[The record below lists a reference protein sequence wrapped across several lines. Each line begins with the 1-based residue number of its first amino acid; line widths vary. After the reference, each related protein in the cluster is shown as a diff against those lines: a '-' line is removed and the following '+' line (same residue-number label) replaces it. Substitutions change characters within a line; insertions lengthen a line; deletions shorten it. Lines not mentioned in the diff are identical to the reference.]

1 VRIVHPIMH
10 KLFIAMLLVHH
21 LTALGQTL
29 PPFKG
34 STQKL
39 QQFQHCLDSIFNQHP
54 ETKGIA
60 IYLVSNNKQLLWY
73 SAVGK
78 ANSSGEAL
86 SVNHPVN
93 IASVT
98 KTYVAAA
105 ILRLVEQHKF
115 TLETPIALLLS
126 AETNTLLSQSGY
138 ATNHIT
144 VKHLLSNTSGIY
156 DFVNAAAFQHKTTQQ
171 PTYIW
176 TRQEQI
182 ALAMQAGEKRFN
194 PGEQFEYS
202 ETNYLLLAEI
212 LEKVG
217 KAPFHEVLK
226 RELKFD
232 ELNLK
237 QTWFLHQEQK
247 PKKLLPMAEQTAK
260 AFGVN
265 SLVLHPSFDA
275 FGGGGLGS
283 TVADMCN
290 FGTYLFEGKIIENP
304 LVLAQMTTPILTN
317 GGKETGYCL
326 GLVHSSIQGLT
337 AYGHGGFWGTHLK
350 YIHALKLSIG
360 VYVLERDA
368 WPIYNQL
375 IDELVKEMNKP

>member
-1 VRIVHPIMH
+1 MH
-10 KLFIAMLLVHH
+10 KLFIAMLLVHQ
-21 LTALGQTL
+21 LSAFGQTL
-29 PPFKG
+29 PPYKG

-39 QQFQHCLDSIFNQHP
+39 QQFQHCLDSVFNQHP

-60 IYLVSNNKQLLWY
+60 IYLVSNSKQLLWY
-73 SAVGK
+73 GAVGK

-86 SVNHPVN
+86 LVNHPVN

-105 ILRLVEQHKF
+105 ILSLVEQHKF
-115 TLETPIALLLS
+115 TLETPIAKVLS
-126 AETNTLLSQSGY
+126 TETNDLLKQSGY
-138 ATNHIT
+138 STDIIT

-156 DFVNAAAFQHKTTQQ
+156 DFVNATAFQQKTTQQ
-171 PTYIW
+171 PNYIW

-182 ALAMQAGEKRFN
+182 ALAMQTGKKSFN

-202 ETNYLLLAEI
+202 ETNYLLLAEV
-212 LEKVG
+212 LERVG

-247 PKKLLPMAEQTAK
+247 PKNLLPMAEQTAK

-265 SLVLHPSFDA
+265 SLLLNPSFDA

-290 FGTYLFEGKIIENP
+290 FGTSLFEGNSIENP
-304 LVLAQMTTPILTN
+304 SVLAQMTTPTLTN
-317 GGKETGYCL
+317 DGKETGYCL
-326 GLVHSSIQGLT
+326 GLAHTTIQGLT

-350 YIHALKLSIG
+350 YIPAIKLSVG

-368 WPIYNQL
+368 WPVYNVL
-375 IDELVKEMNKP
+375 IEELVKEMMKE